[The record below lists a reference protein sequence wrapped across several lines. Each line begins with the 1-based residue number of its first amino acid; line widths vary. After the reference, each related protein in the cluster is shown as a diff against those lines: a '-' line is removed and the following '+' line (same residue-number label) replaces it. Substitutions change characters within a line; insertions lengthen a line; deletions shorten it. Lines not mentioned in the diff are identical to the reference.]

1 MINFDNILEE
11 LFKCLENLEF
21 KKVYIIRNIYGK
33 ISLYFL
39 MPNTITSIVDRLKN
53 DELPEFWFE
62 NVSEINEGSMLI
74 NELDK
79 ISHPINNRVYFAER
93 RSTKLNWFNN
103 NTELNGK
110 KPLDG
115 YDTKIITFYSYKG
128 GVGRTTALVSSA
140 LELVKRG
147 NTIVLVDFDLEAPG
161 LATLF
166 FNDEEAKEYSGV
178 KGVIEFLLETNIKGN
193 VTVDDL
199 EDYYFRITDT
209 EIIGSEG
216 GKLIIIPAGVTT
228 DEQAENY
235 LEKLSRIDFNMNNYR
250 NNESPLT
257 KLFKLIAEKFSPDFI
272 FIDSRTGINDVG
284 GLALTKYADLAI
296 TIFYGNQQNMYGL
309 RIILPVLKKLDI
321 PILLVN
327 SPVPTNNTDME
338 TEIDYYL
345 DSSYELFCNY
355 YYNEGK
361 IPERF
366 DQSAEHYPINIMY
379 NTEATVL
386 NNTNKLVKLITVNR
400 EDNPYIIIANHIS
413 KTNVNHHNKI
423 IEKIQS
429 VSSTELLEAMSRVV
443 PEANITAASEHEF
456 TNNDDLIKRF
466 YPRKDYKFI
475 FEHDRFLILGEKG
488 VGKTALFTVLSHKEY
503 AKYLAEYCGI
513 SDDDF
518 ASTEWLVGLSN
529 SDYYPTENNFSNLIE
544 FNITQFKNYWLCLL
558 IRSIF
563 INNYNWIEFGTIKQV
578 KDLITADVS
587 SLKSYSMDISFM
599 EKLEEWLNL
608 YQKECIIRNK
618 KITIIYDYL
627 DSLIPGESELRGKLI
642 AALISFW
649 FNNLS
654 RYKNIRAKIFLRQ
667 DIFDREVQS
676 SLTDKV
682 KIKNYSVELK
692 WEYDQ
697 LLNIIWKRM
706 LEENNSLE
714 EYFKSVLKEKF
725 NLVRDKNNYLGYI
738 PFFSDEA
745 NRIILDNLL
754 GNYMGSNNKAFPYNW
769 IIYHLSDTHSNI
781 SPRSIITLFAAT
793 ARTQLTDNKSDDFI
807 IRPYNMEISM
817 EVVSKIRLADL
828 KEEFPEFE
836 DIFNNLK
843 EYVPQFP
850 VEEKDLKTAIT
861 KIKHT
866 DEGIQE
872 VIEKLM
878 VIGVIK
884 SYKPKSK
891 DTSLRY
897 HIPDIYLIGMN
908 LKRTG
913 PGFHKRFMKK

>member
-1 MINFDNILEE
+1 MVNFDNILEE
-11 LFKCLENLEF
+11 LFKNLENLKF
-21 KKVYIIRNIYGK
+21 KKVYVVRNIYGK
-33 ISLYFL
+33 IGLYFVE
-39 MPNTITSIVDRLKN
+39 PNTISLIINKLHDNIFPDV
-53 DELPEFWFE
+53 WFD
-62 NVSEINEGSMLI
+62 NITEINESSMLS
-74 NELDK
+74 NQLDK
-79 ISHPINNRVYFAER
+79 ISKPINRRVYFSER
-93 RSTKLNWFNN
+93 RSTKLNWFESDSEIE
-103 NTELNGK
+103 TK
-110 KPLDG
+110 KPLEG
-115 YDTKIITFYSYKG
+115 YSTKIITFYSYKG

-140 LELVKRG
+140 LELVRRG

-166 FNDEEAKEYSGV
+166 FNDEEAKEYASV
-178 KGVIEFLLETNIKGN
+178 RGVIEFLLETNIKDKI
-193 VTVDDL
+193 TTDDL
-199 EDYYFRITDT
+199 EDYYFTITDT
-209 EIIGSEG
+209 EIIGTQG
-216 GKLIIIPAGVTT
+216 GKLVIIPAGVTSE
-228 DEQAENY
+228 DQAENY
-235 LEKLSRIDFNMNNYR
+235 LEKLSRIDLNMNSYR
-250 NNESPLT
+250 NTESPLT
-257 KLFKLIAEKFSPDFI
+257 KLFRLVAEKFSPDFI

-284 GLALTKYADLAI
+284 GLALTKYSDLAI

-309 RIILPVLKKLDI
+309 RIILPVLKKLNI

-327 SPVPTNNTDME
+327 SPVPTNNMDKE
-338 TEIDYYL
+338 AEIDYYL
-345 DSSYELFCNY
+345 ESSYELFCNY
-355 YYNEGK
+355 YYSEGS

-379 NTEATVL
+379 NSEATVI
-386 NNTNKLVKLITVNR
+386 NNPNKLVKLINLSR
-400 EDNPYIIIANHIS
+400 EDNPYNIIANHIG
-413 KTNVNHHNKI
+413 KTNIIKNNED
-423 IEKIQS
+423 IEKTRI
-429 VSSTELLEAMSRVV
+429 SSNVLLEAMSRVV
-443 PEANITAASEHEF
+443 PEANLTAASEQEF
-456 TNNDDLIKRF
+456 TSNDDLIKRF

-503 AKYLAEYCGI
+503 AKHLAEYCGI
-513 SDDDF
+513 SDEDF
-518 ASTEWLVGLSN
+518 ASTEWLVGLTN
-529 SDYYPTENNFSNLIE
+529 SDYYPTENNFSNLIG
-544 FNITQFKNYWLCLL
+544 FNTTQFKNYWLCLL
-558 IRSIF
+558 IRSIYL
-563 INNYNWIEFGTIKQV
+563 NKCDWIELGTIKQV
-578 KDLITADVS
+578 DVLVAADVA
-587 SLKSYSMDISFM
+587 SLKLYAADIEFM

-608 YQKECIIRNK
+608 YQKECNSRNK

-627 DSLIPGESELRGKLI
+627 DLLIPGESQLRGKLI

-654 RYKNIRAKIFLRQ
+654 RYKYIRAKIFLRQ
-667 DIFDREVQS
+667 DIYDREVQS

-697 LLNIIWKRM
+697 LLNIVWKRM
-706 LEENNSLE
+706 LEDNSSIEDYL
-714 EYFKSVLKEKF
+714 KSELKEKF
-725 NLVRDKNNYLGYI
+725 NLIRDRNNSLGYI
-738 PFFSDEA
+738 PYFSAEA

-793 ARTQLTDNKSDDFI
+793 ARTQLADTKPYDYV

-817 EVVSKIRLADL
+817 EIVSKIRLEDL

-836 DIFNNLK
+836 DVFNNLK

-850 VEEKDLKTAIT
+850 VEERDLKNALT

-866 DEGIQE
+866 EEGIQE
-872 VIEKLM
+872 IIEKLM